1 MSAIVTEAPVQS
13 SEPGF
18 ALNLARYCLAENA
31 LHRAGQTALIIAD
44 GEGGGALRM
53 SFAEVLEAVMRL
65 AGGLAQLNLPPGSRI
80 VIRMGNEVDTVLLF
94 FAVIA
99 AGHVAVPTSMMLT
112 TEDVRFVAADAEAAA
127 VALGRE
133 AAGEGGFG
141 DALVLRP
148 EDLARLKRAEPLSD
162 FADTAAEEPAYLV
175 YTSGTTGRPK
185 GVLHA
190 HRVALGRRP
199 MHQHWLGLRPG
210 DVMLHAGAFNWTYTL
225 GVGVLDPWSCGATAA
240 LARGVSDP
248 AAWPRLIAELGA
260 TIFAATPGVY
270 RQIMKRGWTDGLSL
284 PTLRHG
290 VAAGEALA
298 PPLLAEWRQRTG
310 RELYESFGMS
320 EISTFISSGPATPP
334 RAGSAGKR
342 QPGRCIAVLPQEG
355 GTDPLPAGQ
364 AGLLAVHRS
373 DPGLMLGYWRRPEE
387 DAAALRGEWF
397 VSGDL
402 VSVDDEG
409 YVWHHG
415 RADDVMNALGYRVSP
430 AEVEAALADH
440 PSVADIG
447 VTEWRPR
454 EDLSIIAAFVVLR
467 DGVEADEAGLARQ
480 ASERLAAY
488 KRPKAFHFVSAL
500 PRSANGKL
508 QRRLLAA
515 TVPDARSRA

>member
-1 MSAIVTEAPVQS
+1 MSADVTEAPDR
-13 SEPGF
+13 PRATGDAF
-18 ALNLARYCLAENA
+18 NLARHCLAENA
-31 LHRAGQTALIIAD
+31 RLRGEQTGLIIAEGD
-44 GEGGGALRM
+44 GGPPLRM
-53 SFAEVLEAVMRL
+53 SFAHVLEAVMRL
-65 AGGLAQLNLPPGSRI
+65 AGGVARLDLPPRSRI

-112 TEDVRFVAADAEAAA
+112 TEDVRFVAADAEAAV

-133 AAGEGGFG
+133 AASESGFG
-141 DALVLRP
+141 DALALRP
-148 EDLARLKRAEPLSD
+148 EELAALRQAAPLGD
-162 FADTAAEEPAYLV
+162 FAATAAEDPAYLV

-248 AAWPRLIAELGA
+248 AAWPRLIAALGA

-270 RQIMKRGWTDGLSL
+270 RQIMKRGWTEGLEL

-298 PPLLAEWRQRTG
+298 PALLAEWRARTG
-310 RELYESFGMS
+310 KPLYESFGMS

-334 RAGSAGKR
+334 RPGAAGKP
-342 QPGRCIAVLPQEG
+342 QPGRHIAVLPQDG
-355 GTDPLPAGQ
+355 GTDPLPDGQ
-364 AGLLAVHRS
+364 TGLLAIHRS
-373 DPGLMLGYWRRPEE
+373 DPGLMLGYWRRADEE
-387 DAAALRGEWF
+387 AAASRGEWF

-402 VSVDDEG
+402 VSIDDEG

-440 PSVADIG
+440 PCVADIG
-447 VTEWRPR
+447 VTEWRAR
-454 EDLSIIAAFVVLR
+454 EDLSIIAAFVLLKE
-467 DGVEADEAGLARQ
+467 GFAADPAGLAAQ
-480 ASERLAAY
+480 AEERLASY
-488 KRPKAFHFVSAL
+488 KRPKAFHFVKAL
-500 PRSANGKL
+500 PRSPNGKL
-508 QRRLLAA
+508 QRRLLAT
-515 TVPDARSRA
+515 TVESGAAQA